1 MILIVARVSAQGLEF
16 FDVDEYNKE
25 SKQKVVQSSLA
36 TSPKQTEPLQVSAPL
51 NDDPKKDGDLSVK
64 KTDSSS
70 ANAALAGAE
79 LDLTTNDNNST
90 AATTT
95 NHEKK
100 KKKKK
105 NLNSNSTIP
114 VAPSDGVEFLNEAST
129 AVSLP
134 SSKKDSGSSEVNTTT
149 SASSS
154 SSTNSGNS
162 VDFLDLSI
170 KKTNSSTQSTSSSM
184 ANTNAVQFMDLESN
198 GTSTATTPG
207 QEKPQVVLITGIT
220 GLMGSNVARELVKN
234 KRYKVYGMIRQRSS
248 LDLLSGIIQ
257 SVHLILGDITDS
269 FRMLD
274 VIQAVK
280 PDIVY
285 HFAAQSANALSF
297 EHPQL
302 TMSINVHG
310 TLNLL
315 EALRRADLTN
325 TRIFF
330 PSSSSAYGNSGKLY
344 SNGIPEV
351 AKLDPISPYG
361 LSKATAEEIVLQYN
375 RNYDMPVSV
384 IIFDIDNN
392 LIDEFLYFYSSIA
405 SRLLLGDCS
414 CTSVR
419 EARL

>member
-1 MILIVARVSAQGLEF
+1 MRGFAVLVLFVLLSVMAQVSAQGLEF

-25 SKQKVVQSSLA
+25 SKQKQQQQTQAAPVTSAAAPVESVQAS
-36 TSPKQTEPLQVSAPL
+36 T
-51 NDDPKKDGDLSVK
+51 
-64 KTDSSS
+64 

-79 LDLTTNDNNST
+79 LDLS
-90 AATTT
+90 AAADSATSDTS
-95 NHEKK
+95 NGEKK

-105 NLNSNSTIP
+105 KTAQVEEGSAIVIDSTLATGTNTNST
-114 VAPSDGVEFLNEAST
+114 APSTAGTNGNKNAASP
-129 AVSLP
+129 A
-134 SSKKDSGSSEVNTTT
+134 DAA
-149 SASSS
+149 ASSS
-154 SSTNSGNS
+154 TPTSS
-162 VDFLDLSI
+162 VDFLDLSA
-170 KKTNSSTQSTSSSM
+170 KSKTNNTVGTTVSATTASTSKASTTSG
-184 ANTNAVQFMDLESN
+184 ASAVQFMDLQQS
-198 GTSTATTPG
+198 GTTTAD
-207 QEKPQVVLITGIT
+207 KPKVVLITGIT
-220 GLMGSNVARELVKN
+220 GLMGSNVARELVKDSN
-234 KRYKVYGMIRQRSS
+234 KQRYKVYGMIRQRSS

-257 SVHLILGDITDS
+257 SVHLILGDVTDS

-315 EALRRADLTN
+315 EALRRADLVN

-330 PSSSSAYGNSGKLY
+330 PSSSSAYGNSGKLF
-344 SNGIPEV
+344 STGIPEI

-375 RNYDMPVSV
+375 RNYAMPVRR
-384 IIFDIDNN
+384 IFDFV
-392 LIDEFLYFYSSIA
+392 LFTVALSFS
-405 SRLLLGDCS
+405 LFH
-414 CTSVR
+414 V
-419 EARL
+419 